1 MKNKLLKLMLFS
13 SLIAM
18 VSCDPFN
25 TEIEKNSPEETVVKY
40 TAGNIKTPVDKDTLK
55 VVSWNIKFGG
65 GRIDF
70 FFDCY
75 GDKVLMSKDSV
86 IYNMNGVVAEINHL
100 DPDIIFLQ
108 EADINSKRSAYV
120 DQVQWILDNTNL
132 NYGVYASQWQADY
145 VPSDGIG
152 KVNSGNAI
160 LSKYP
165 LDDAKRIA
173 LSLIGD
179 QSAVV
184 QYFYLRR
191 NLLEASVTIKDKK
204 IYLLGTH
211 ASAYATDDTKKKQL
225 QEIKNETV
233 NLVKNKSIFILG
245 GDFNTIPPNSK
256 KYENFDDDKCAEGS
270 DFASLGFKDEL
281 NDMQPFYD
289 DYQAAISQEEYDA
302 ENSAFFSFT
311 SDKNGFWNR
320 KLDYLFTNGNFV
332 KFSGLVHQ
340 DKAHGGAETMPLSD
354 HAPLSV
360 LYVLP

>member
-1 MKNKLLKLMLFS
+1 MKKPLLKIAFFF
-13 SLIAM
+13 SLIILA
-18 VSCDPFN
+18 SCDPFN
-25 TEIEKNSPEETVVKY
+25 TEIEKNKPEDAIIKY
-40 TAGNIKTPVDKDTLK
+40 TTNSIKTAIEKDTLK
-55 VVSWNIKFGG
+55 IVSWNIKFGG

-86 IYNMNGVVAEINHL
+86 EYNMKAIVEEIKHL
-100 DPDIIFLQ
+100 NPDIIFLQ
-108 EADINSKRSAYV
+108 EADISSKRSAYI
-120 DQVQWILDNTNL
+120 DQVQWILNNTDL

-152 KVNSGNAI
+152 RINSGNAI

-165 LDDAKRIA
+165 LSDAKRIA

-191 NLLEASVTIKDKK
+191 NLLEASVKIKGKK
-204 IYLLGTH
+204 TYLLGTH

-225 QEIKNETV
+225 QEIKNETI
-233 NLVKNKSIFILG
+233 NLVKNKETFILG

-256 KYENFDDDKCAEGS
+256 KYEDFNDDKCAEGS
-270 DFASLGFKDEL
+270 DFASLGFKDQL
-281 NDMQPFYD
+281 NDMQIFYD

-320 KLDYLFTNGNFV
+320 KLDYLFTNGTFV

-340 DKAHGGAETMPLSD
+340 DKAHGGTETMPLSD